1 MGHLLCLSYNPIAP
15 MIRVIIVDD
24 QKVITQGL
32 KMLLE
37 SEPDIQ
43 IVGTGSNGIE
53 AIQLATDLRPDVLL
67 IDQNMPV
74 MMGIEAVR
82 KINSQ
87 FSDIAILLLSGS
99 DQDDC
104 ITEALQAGA
113 KGYLLKTTS
122 SEDLASSIRA
132 VHRGYSQMGPGLLEK
147 LLAKVN
153 SSNGFP
159 ANVQPSQS
167 PLKTKLFQILDIPS
181 KFDCDKITNFL
192 QSVTDAQVATECI
205 HQLEKL
211 LQRNPHHVSAL
222 YLTGQMTDRFQ
233 QQPKQSMNYFRLA
246 FQNSQ
251 EQEFPLQAN
260 LHICSA
266 AWRVSSDETFRWLDA
281 MFKEWPQDKSYQPLF
296 EAIAQVFGPSTEPY
310 RLLKAS
316 WEIQH
321 LNHLCEQTNA
331 LKSTL
336 SQLQSSL
343 AVLA

>member
-1 MGHLLCLSYNPIAP
+1 MGCLLCVLPHQISS
-15 MIRVIIVDD
+15 MIRVLIVDD

-43 IVGTGSNGIE
+43 IVGTGSNGVE
-53 AIQLATDLRPDVLL
+53 AIQLAADLRPDVLL

-82 KINSQ
+82 QINNQ

-153 SSNGFP
+153 QPDNVSI
-159 ANVQPSQS
+159 NVQPPQS
-167 PLKTKLFQILDIPS
+167 PIKTKLFQILDVPS
-181 KFDCDKITNFL
+181 KFDHDKIISFL
-192 QSVTDAQVATECI
+192 RSVLDSQTATELI
-205 HQLEKL
+205 NQLEKQ
-211 LQRNPHHVSAL
+211 LQRNPNHVSAL
-222 YLTGQMTDRFQ
+222 YLAGQMTYQFQ
-233 QQPKQSMNYFRLA
+233 RQSRQSMNYFRLA

-251 EQEFPLQAN
+251 DQEFPLQVD

-266 AWRVSSDETFRWLDA
+266 AWEVSSDETFRWLD
-281 MFKEWPQDKSYQPLF
+281 KILQEWPRDKSYQPFF
-296 EAIAQVFGPSTEPY
+296 ESIAQVFGQSTEPY

-321 LNHLCEQTNA
+321 LNRLCDQVNA
-331 LKSTL
+331 FTSTL
-336 SQLQSSL
+336 SQLRAGLTVS
-343 AVLA
+343 A

>member
-1 MGHLLCLSYNPIAP
+1 MGYLLCVFPHQISS
-15 MIRVIIVDD
+15 MIRVLIVDD

-43 IVGTGSNGIE
+43 IVGTGSNGVE
-53 AIQLATDLRPDVLL
+53 AIQLATDLQPDVLL

-74 MMGIEAVR
+74 MMGIEAV
-82 KINSQ
+82 KQINSQ

-122 SEDLASSIRA
+122 SEDLANSIRA

-153 SSNGFP
+153 LPNEASAS
-159 ANVQPSQS
+159 VQPLQN
-167 PLKTKLFQILDIPS
+167 PIKTKLLQILDVPS
-181 KFDCDKITNFL
+181 DFDYDKIISFL
-192 QSVTDAQVATECI
+192 RSVVDSQAETELI
-205 HQLEKL
+205 NYLEKQ

-222 YLTGQMTDRFQ
+222 YLAGQMTYQFQ
-233 QQPKQSMNYFRLA
+233 RQPRQSMNYFRLA

-251 EQEFPLQAN
+251 EQEFPLQVD
-260 LHICSA
+260 LHICGA
-266 AWRVSSDETFRWLDA
+266 AWEVSTDETFRWLDKIL
-281 MFKEWPQDKSYQPLF
+281 KEWPRDKSYQPFF
-296 EAIAQVFGPSTEPY
+296 ESIAQVFGQSTEPY

-321 LNHLCEQTNA
+321 LNRLCDQANA

-336 SQLQSSL
+336 SQLRTSL
-343 AVLA
+343 TVSA

>member
-1 MGHLLCLSYNPIAP
+1 

-43 IVGTGSNGIE
+43 IVGTGSNGVE
-53 AIQLATDLRPDVLL
+53 AIQLAADLRPDVLL

-147 LLAKVN
+147 LLAKVGP
-153 SSNGFP
+153 SNGVS
-159 ANVQPSQS
+159 ANVQPLQS
-167 PLKTKLFQILDIPS
+167 PIKTKLFQILDIPS
-181 KFDCDKITNFL
+181 KFDRDKITSFL
-192 QSVTDAQVATECI
+192 QSVTDAQVATELI
-205 HQLEKL
+205 NQLEKL

-222 YLTGQMTDRFQ
+222 YLAGQMTDCFQ
-233 QQPKQSMNYFRLA
+233 QKPKQSMNYFRLA

-251 EQEFPLQAN
+251 EQEFPLQVN

-266 AWRVSSDETFRWLDA
+266 AWAVSSDEAFRWLETI
-281 MFKEWPQDKSYQPLF
+281 FKEWPQDKSYQSF
-296 EAIAQVFGPSTEPY
+296 FDGIAQVFGPSTEPY
-310 RLLKAS
+310 RLLKAA

-321 LNHLCEQTNA
+321 LNYLCEQTNA
-331 LKSTL
+331 LKSNL
-336 SQLQSSL
+336 SQLLNSL
-343 AVLA
+343 TVLA